1 VDRTSRAD
9 GTPRRTAAPD
19 AAEEM
24 HMRGFRTFLLRGN
37 LVDLAVAVVVGV
49 AFNNVVQALIRD
61 LITPLISAVG
71 GQPNFAGLVFS
82 VGQSSFNYGDFINT
96 ALSFIVI
103 AAVVYYLVVVPA
115 NRMAVIAQRN
125 AEATE
130 RPCPECLSDIP
141 LAATRCKFCT
151 AQVEPASVPGRPS
164 SGSSRRLRPAN
175 LRRPTL
181 RPPTLRPRS

>member
-1 VDRTSRAD
+1 
-9 GTPRRTAAPD
+9 
-19 AAEEM
+19 
-24 HMRGFRTFLLRGN
+24 MRGFRNFLLRGN

-49 AFNNVVQALIRD
+49 AFNSVVQALIRD

-71 GQPNFAGLVFS
+71 GQPNFSGLVFS
-82 VGQSSFNYGDFINT
+82 IGQSSFNYGDFINT

-115 NRMAVIAQRN
+115 NRIAALDARN

-130 RPCPECLSDIP
+130 RQCPECLSDIP

-151 AQVEPASVPGRPS
+151 ARVVPASVPRQPS
-164 SGSSRRLRPAN
+164 AGSSRRRRAGLRPS
-175 LRRPTL
+175 TSH
-181 RPPTLRPRS
+181 PRN

>member
-1 VDRTSRAD
+1 
-9 GTPRRTAAPD
+9 
-19 AAEEM
+19 M

-49 AFNNVVQALIRD
+49 AFNSVVQALIRD

-71 GQPNFAGLVFS
+71 GQHNFSGLVFS
-82 VGQSSFNYGDFINT
+82 VGQSSVNYGDFINT

-115 NRMAVIAQRN
+115 NRMATIAERN

-141 LAATRCKFCT
+141 LAASRCKFCT
-151 AQVEPASVPGRPS
+151 ARVEPVSAPSPSAGRA
-164 SGSSRRLRPAN
+164 RRLRPAN
-175 LRRPTL
+175 LRRSNLRRPTS
-181 RPPTLRPRS
+181 RPRNSLPPRSLPGT